1 MIALCQYIRIFVQ
14 MVKLSDD
21 LQKKG
26 ILKTPLDVDKFWK
39 DFGRKSIEGNDIFKR
54 DPLSEGMIFSN
65 NKI

>member
-1 MIALCQYIRIFVQ
+1 

-39 DFGRKSIEGNDIFKR
+39 DFGRKSIEGTDIFKR
-54 DPLSEGMIFSN
+54 DPLSEGTIFSN
-65 NKI
+65 NEM